1 MLKWD
6 IFSAF
11 QTLCFDSSYY
21 WKSSSVRSDIALSAK
36 APFQSSRKKWVRA
49 RPVLIMFVTRQIIV
63 ILFIFSIC
71 WSSFCVCDQDLET
84 RARYIQLMGIL
95 KPLNTR
101 DRLTT
106 RLNYIG
112 ANLKSTKNLILY
124 SSITSNEECVLK
136 RFDQVE
142 ERCEELDRRVCKQ
155 GE

>member
-1 MLKWD
+1 M
-6 IFSAF
+6 
-11 QTLCFDSSYY
+11 
-21 WKSSSVRSDIALSAK
+21 
-36 APFQSSRKKWVRA
+36 
-49 RPVLIMFVTRQIIV
+49 RPVLIMFVTRQIIII
-63 ILFIFSIC
+63 ILFIFSI
-71 WSSFCVCDQDLET
+71 WSSFCGCDQDLET

-142 ERCEELDRRVCKQ
+142 ERCEELDRQVCKQ
-155 GE
+155 GCTTIFIFYKDCMASQEEFTI